1 MPTYLIV
8 NAAVVDHELLDTY
21 RAAVGRTTAGRD
33 IEVRVSTNE
42 AETIEGVPAGP
53 RVVVMEFADK
63 ESFHAWYDSPEYQ
76 EIIQLR
82 LKATTGFAVLVEGRS

>member
-8 NAAVVDHELLDTY
+8 NAAIVDNELLDAY
-21 RAAVGRTTAGRD
+21 RAAVGRTTAGHD
-33 IEVRVSTNE
+33 IKVRVSTNE
-42 AETIEGVPAGP
+42 AETIEGEPAGP
-53 RVVVMEFADK
+53 RVIVMEFPDK
-63 ESFHAWYDSPEYQ
+63 ETFHSWYDSPEYQ